1 LPIVESTDVVTA
13 MQLFGAGCE
22 VVHMMTT
29 ISITV
34 TIEFRV
40 VNVVVVE
47 SDFRTED
54 IEVEDEVIRGK
65 QELAAGCV
73 W

>member
-13 MQLFGAGCE
+13 MQLSGAGCE
-22 VVHMMTT
+22 VVHVMTT
-29 ISITV
+29 TSITV
-34 TIEFRV
+34 TIEFGV
-40 VNVVVVE
+40 ANVVVVE
-47 SDFRTED
+47 SDFGTED
-54 IEVEDEVIRGK
+54 IEVEDEVMRGG